1 MAAMRKFIE
10 GLPKAELHLHL
21 EGSMEPATLAELDPS
36 VSIEEAERMYRYP
49 DFAGFLASYV
59 WAVRKLTEP
68 EQYALI
74 ARRLLERLH
83 LQNVL
88 YAEITL
94 SAGVIL
100 WRKQDLSAVY
110 QALREEAAKSPVQVY
125 WVFDSV
131 RQFGVELAQTVAEHA
146 VAHADNGVVAYG
158 IGGDEE
164 KGPAKWFN
172 EVFAFTKRNR
182 LRAVPH
188 AGETVGP
195 QSVWDALELGA
206 DRIGHGITASQDEA
220 LIRHLREAN
229 IPLEICI
236 SSNVCTGVVPSLQD
250 HPVRRLYDAGVPII
264 LNSDDPPM
272 FQTTLNGEYEIAAR
286 EFSFSDTELRGLA
299 ENSFRYAFR
308 YNRTNQPLRYI
319 P

>member
-1 MAAMRKFIE
+1 MSAMHKFIQA
-10 GLPKAELHLHL
+10 LPKAELHLHL
-21 EGSMEPATLAELDPS
+21 EGSMEPETLVELDPAL
-36 VSIEEAERMYRYP
+36 SIGEAQRMYRYP

-68 EQYALI
+68 RHYALI

-83 LQNVL
+83 QQNVL

-100 WRKQDLSAVY
+100 WRQQNLAEIY

-131 RQFGVELAQTVAEHA
+131 RQFGVELAQRVAERA
-146 VAHADNGVVAYG
+146 VEYAGDGVVAYG
-158 IGGDEE
+158 IGGDED
-164 KGPAKWFN
+164 KGPAKWFQD
-172 EVFAFTKRNR
+172 VFAFTRRNG

-195 QSVWDALELGA
+195 QSVWDALDLGA
-206 DRIGHGITASQDEA
+206 DRIGHGIAAAQDEA
-220 LIRHLREAN
+220 LMRHLRDAN

-236 SSNVCTGVVPSLQD
+236 SSNVCTGVVPSLHD
-250 HPVRRLYDAGVPII
+250 HPVRRLYDAGVPIV

-286 EFSFSDTELRGLA
+286 EFGFTESELRGLA
-299 ENSFRYAFR
+299 ANSFRYAFR
-308 YNRTNQPLRYI
+308 YR
-319 P
+319 

>member
-1 MAAMRKFIE
+1 MSAMHKFIQA
-10 GLPKAELHLHL
+10 LPKAELHLHL
-21 EGSMEPATLAELDPS
+21 EGSMEPETLAELDPALS
-36 VSIEEAERMYRYP
+36 LGEAQRMYSYA

-68 EQYALI
+68 KHYALI

-83 LQNVL
+83 QQNVL

-100 WRKQDLSAVY
+100 WRQQNLAEIY

-131 RQFGVELAQTVAEHA
+131 RQFGVELAQRVAERA
-146 VAHADNGVVAYG
+146 VEYAGDGVVAFG

-164 KGPAKWFN
+164 KGPAKWFH
-172 EVFAFTKRNR
+172 EVFAFTKRNG

-195 QSVWDALELGA
+195 QSVWDALDLGA
-206 DRIGHGITASQDEA
+206 DRIGHGIAAAQDEA
-220 LIRHLREAN
+220 LMRHLRDAN

-236 SSNVCTGVVPSLQD
+236 SSNVCTGVVPSLRD
-250 HPVRRLYDAGVPII
+250 HPVRRLYDAGVPIV

-286 EFSFSDTELRGLA
+286 HFGFTESELRGLA
-299 ENSFRYAFR
+299 ANSFRYAFR
-308 YNRTNQPLRYI
+308 YRQYPVPSNP
-319 P
+319 

>member
-1 MAAMRKFIE
+1 MSAMHNFVE
-10 GLPKAELHLHL
+10 ALPKAELHLHL
-21 EGSMEPATLAELDPS
+21 EGSMEAETLVELDPTL
-36 VSIEEAERMYRYP
+36 SIEAAKRMYRYV

-68 EQYALI
+68 AHYALVL
-74 ARRLLERLH
+74 RRLLARLWQ
-83 LQNVL
+83 QNVL

-100 WRKQDLSAVY
+100 WRRQNLAEVY
-110 QALREEAAKSPVQVY
+110 SALRDEAAKSPVQVF
-125 WVFDSV
+125 WIFDSV
-131 RQFGVELAQTVAEHA
+131 RQFGVELARTVAERA
-146 VAHADNGVVAYG
+146 VEYANDGVVAYG

-164 KGPAKWFN
+164 KGPAKWFT
-172 EVFAFTKRNR
+172 EVFAFTKKNG
-182 LRAVPH
+182 LRSVPH

-195 QSVWDALELGA
+195 QSVWDALDLGA
-206 DRIGHGITASQDEA
+206 DRIGHGISASQEEA
-220 LIRHLREAN
+220 LMRHLRDAN

-236 SSNVCTGVVPSLQD
+236 SSNVCTGSVRSLRD

-286 EFSFSDTELRGLA
+286 EFGFSENELRGLA
-299 ENSFRYAFR
+299 ANSFRYAFR
-308 YNRTNQPLRYI
+308 FGQAPIRPNA
-319 P
+319 

>member
-1 MAAMRKFIE
+1 MSAMHKFIQA
-10 GLPKAELHLHL
+10 LPKAELHLHL
-21 EGSMEPATLAELDPS
+21 EGSMEPETLVEIDPALS
-36 VSIEEAERMYRYP
+36 LGEAQRMYRYP

-68 EQYALI
+68 KHYALI

-83 LQNVL
+83 QQNVL

-100 WRKQDLSAVY
+100 WRQQNLAEIY
-110 QALREEAAKSPVQVY
+110 QALREETAKSPVQVY

-131 RQFGVELAQTVAEHA
+131 RQFGVELAQRVAERA
-146 VAHADNGVVAYG
+146 VEYAGDGVVAFG

-164 KGPAKWFN
+164 KGPAKWFH
-172 EVFAFTKRNR
+172 EVFAFTKRNG

-195 QSVWDALELGA
+195 QSVWDALDLGA
-206 DRIGHGITASQDEA
+206 DRIGHGIAAAQDEA
-220 LIRHLREAN
+220 LMRHLRDAN

-236 SSNVCTGVVPSLQD
+236 SSNVCTGVVPSLRD
-250 HPVRRLYDAGVPII
+250 HPVRRLYDAGVPIV

-286 EFSFSDTELRGLA
+286 HFGFTESELRGLA
-299 ENSFRYAFR
+299 ANSFRYAFR
-308 YNRTNQPLRYI
+308 YRQYPVPSNP
-319 P
+319 

>member
-1 MAAMRKFIE
+1 MSAMHKFIQA
-10 GLPKAELHLHL
+10 LPKAELHLHL
-21 EGSMEPATLAELDPS
+21 EGSMEPETLVEIDPALS
-36 VSIEEAERMYRYP
+36 LGEAQRMYRYP

-68 EQYALI
+68 KHYALI
-74 ARRLLERLH
+74 ARRLLQRLH
-83 LQNVL
+83 QQNVL

-100 WRKQDLSAVY
+100 WRQQNLAEIY

-131 RQFGVELAQTVAEHA
+131 RQFGVELAQRVAERA
-146 VAHADNGVVAYG
+146 VEYAGDGVVAFG

-164 KGPAKWFN
+164 KGPAKWFH
-172 EVFAFTKRNR
+172 EVFAFTKRNG
-182 LRAVPH
+182 LRVVPH

-195 QSVWDALELGA
+195 QSVWDALDLGA
-206 DRIGHGITASQDEA
+206 DRIGHGIAAAQDEA
-220 LIRHLREAN
+220 LMRHLRDAN

-236 SSNVCTGVVPSLQD
+236 SSNVCTGVVPSLRD
-250 HPVRRLYDAGVPII
+250 HPVRRLYDAGVPIV

-286 EFSFSDTELRGLA
+286 HFGFTVSELRGLA
-299 ENSFRYAFR
+299 AYSFRYAFR
-308 YNRTNQPLRYI
+308 YRQYPVPSNP
-319 P
+319 

>member
-1 MAAMRKFIE
+1 MRKFIE
-10 GLPKAELHLHL
+10 ELPKAELHLHL
-21 EGSMEPATLAELDPS
+21 EGSMEPQTLVELDPAI
-36 VSIEEAERMYRYP
+36 SIEDATRMYRYP

-68 EQYALI
+68 EHYALI
-74 ARRLLERLH
+74 ARRLLHRLH
-83 LQNVL
+83 QQNVL

-100 WRKQDLSAVY
+100 WRKQNLAEIYS
-110 QALREEAAKSPVQVY
+110 ALREEAAKSPLQVY

-131 RQFGVELAQTVAEHA
+131 RQFGVEQARTVAERA
-146 VAHADNGVVAYG
+146 VEYANDGVVAYG

-164 KGPAKWFN
+164 KGPAKWFYD
-172 EVFAFTKRNR
+172 VFAFTKRNG

-195 QSVWDALELGA
+195 QSVWDALDLGA
-206 DRIGHGITASQDEA
+206 DRIGHGITAARDQA
-220 LIRHLREAN
+220 LMRRLRDAD
-229 IPLEICI
+229 IPLEVCI
-236 SSNVCTGVVPSLQD
+236 SSNVCTGVVTSLQD

-264 LNSDDPPM
+264 LNTDDPPM

-286 EFSFSDTELRGLA
+286 EFGFTENELRGLA

-308 YNRTNQPLRYI
+308 HRPA
-319 P
+319 

>member
-1 MAAMRKFIE
+1 MSAMHKFIQA
-10 GLPKAELHLHL
+10 LPKAELHLHL
-21 EGSMEPATLAELDPS
+21 EGSMEPETLVELDPAL
-36 VSIEEAERMYRYP
+36 SIGEAQRMYRYP

-68 EQYALI
+68 KHYALI

-83 LQNVL
+83 QQNVL

-100 WRKQDLSAVY
+100 WRQQNLAEIY
-110 QALREEAAKSPVQVY
+110 QALREEAARSPVQVY

-131 RQFGVELAQTVAEHA
+131 RQFGVELAQRVAERA
-146 VAHADNGVVAYG
+146 VEYAGDGVVAYG

-164 KGPAKWFN
+164 KGPAKWFHD
-172 EVFAFTKRNR
+172 VFAFTRRNG

-195 QSVWDALELGA
+195 QSVWDALDLGA
-206 DRIGHGITASQDEA
+206 DRIGHGIAAAQDEA
-220 LIRHLREAN
+220 LMRHLRDAN

-236 SSNVCTGVVPSLQD
+236 SSNVCTGVVPSLRD
-250 HPVRRLYDAGVPII
+250 HPVRRLYDAGVPIV

-272 FQTTLNGEYEIAAR
+272 FQTTLNGEYGIAAR
-286 EFSFSDTELRGLA
+286 EFGFTESELRGLA
-299 ENSFRYAFR
+299 ANSFRYAFR
-308 YNRTNQPLRYI
+308 YR
-319 P
+319 

>member
-1 MAAMRKFIE
+1 MSAMDKFVE

-21 EGSMEPATLAELDPS
+21 EGSMEPETLVELDPAL
-36 VSIEEAERMYRYP
+36 SIEEAKRMYRYP

-68 EQYALI
+68 EHYSLI
-74 ARRLLERLH
+74 AKRLLERLH
-83 LQNVL
+83 QQNVC

-100 WRKQDLSAVY
+100 WRKQNLTEIY
-110 QALREEAAKSPVQVY
+110 RALRREAAKSPVRVY

-131 RQFGVELAQTVAEHA
+131 RQFGVEQAQTVAERA
-146 VAHADNGVVAYG
+146 VEFACDGVVAYG

-164 KGPAKWFN
+164 KGPAKWFT
-172 EVFAFTKRNR
+172 EVFAFTKRNG

-195 QSVWDALELGA
+195 QSVWDALDLGA
-206 DRIGHGITASQDEA
+206 DRIGHGISASQDDD
-220 LIRHLREAN
+220 LMRHLRDAN

-236 SSNVCTGVVPSLQD
+236 SSNVCTGVVPSLRN
-250 HPVRRLYDAGVPII
+250 HPIRRLFDAGVPII

-272 FQTTLNGEYEIAAR
+272 FHTTLNGEYEIAAR
-286 EFSFSDTELRGLA
+286 EFGFSESELRGLA
-299 ENSFRYAFR
+299 ANSFRYAFR
-308 YNRTNQPLRYI
+308 YK
-319 P
+319 

>member
-1 MAAMRKFIE
+1 MSAMHKFIQA
-10 GLPKAELHLHL
+10 LPKAELHLHL
-21 EGSMEPATLAELDPS
+21 EGSMDPETLAELDPALS
-36 VSIEEAERMYRYP
+36 LGEAQRMYRYP

-68 EQYALI
+68 KHYALI

-83 LQNVL
+83 QQNVL

-100 WRKQDLSAVY
+100 WRQQNLAEIY

-131 RQFGVELAQTVAEHA
+131 RQFGVELAQRVADRA
-146 VAHADNGVVAYG
+146 VEYAGDGVVAFG

-164 KGPAKWFN
+164 KGPAKWFH
-172 EVFAFTKRNR
+172 EVFAFTKRNG

-195 QSVWDALELGA
+195 QSVWDALDLGA
-206 DRIGHGITASQDEA
+206 DRIGHGIAAAQDEA
-220 LIRHLREAN
+220 LMRHLRDAN

-236 SSNVCTGVVPSLQD
+236 SSNVCTGVVPSLRD
-250 HPVRRLYDAGVPII
+250 HPVRRLYDAGVPIV

-272 FQTTLNGEYEIAAR
+272 FQTTLNAEYEIAAR
-286 EFSFSDTELRGLA
+286 EFGFTESELRGLA
-299 ENSFRYAFR
+299 ANSFRYAFR
-308 YNRTNQPLRYI
+308 YRQYPVPSNP
-319 P
+319 

>member
-1 MAAMRKFIE
+1 MSAMHKFIQA
-10 GLPKAELHLHL
+10 LPKAELHLHL
-21 EGSMEPATLAELDPS
+21 EGSMEPETLVEIDPALS
-36 VSIEEAERMYRYP
+36 LGEAQRMYRYP

-68 EQYALI
+68 KHYALI

-83 LQNVL
+83 QQNVL

-100 WRKQDLSAVY
+100 WRQQNLAEIY

-131 RQFGVELAQTVAEHA
+131 RQFGVELAQRVAERA
-146 VAHADNGVVAYG
+146 VEYAGDGVVAFG

-164 KGPAKWFN
+164 KGPAKWFH
-172 EVFAFTKRNR
+172 EVFAFTKRNG

-195 QSVWDALELGA
+195 QSVWDALDLGA
-206 DRIGHGITASQDEA
+206 DRIGHGIAAAQDEA
-220 LIRHLREAN
+220 LMRHLRDAN

-236 SSNVCTGVVPSLQD
+236 SSNVCTGVVPSLRD
-250 HPVRRLYDAGVPII
+250 HPVRRLYDAGVPIV

-286 EFSFSDTELRGLA
+286 HFGFTESELRGLA
-299 ENSFRYAFR
+299 ANSFRYAFR
-308 YNRTNQPLRYI
+308 YRQYPVPSNP
-319 P
+319 

>member
-1 MAAMRKFIE
+1 MSAMNNFIE

-21 EGSMEPATLAELDPS
+21 EGSMEPETLVELDPTI
-36 VSIEEAERMYRYP
+36 SIEEAQRMYRYP
-49 DFAGFLASYV
+49 NFAGFLASYV

-68 EQYALI
+68 EHYALI
-74 ARRLLERLH
+74 LRRLLARLQQ
-83 LQNVL
+83 QNVL
-88 YAEITL
+88 YVEITL

-100 WRKQDLSAVY
+100 WRKQNLAEVY
-110 QALREEAAKSPVQVY
+110 QALRQEAAKSPLQVY

-146 VAHADNGVVAYG
+146 VERANHGVVAFG

-164 KGPAKWFN
+164 KGPAKWFTD
-172 EVFAFTKRNR
+172 VFAFTRKNG
-182 LRAVPH
+182 LRSVPH

-195 QSVWDALELGA
+195 QSVWDALDLGA
-206 DRIGHGITASQDEA
+206 DRIGHGISAAQDEA
-220 LIRHLREAN
+220 LMNHLRDAG

-236 SSNVCTGVVPSLQD
+236 SSNICTGVVPSLRE
-250 HPVRRLYDAGVPII
+250 HPIRRLYDAGVPII

-286 EFSFSDTELRGLA
+286 EFGFSDSELRGLA
-299 ENSFRYAFR
+299 ANSFRYAFR
-308 YNRTNQPLRYI
+308 YAAP
-319 P
+319 

>member
-1 MAAMRKFIE
+1 MSAMHKFIQA
-10 GLPKAELHLHL
+10 LPKAELHLHL
-21 EGSMEPATLAELDPS
+21 EGSMEPETLAELDPALS
-36 VSIEEAERMYRYP
+36 LGEAQRMYRYP

-68 EQYALI
+68 KHYALI

-83 LQNVL
+83 QQNVL

-100 WRKQDLSAVY
+100 WRQQNLAEIY

-131 RQFGVELAQTVAEHA
+131 RQFGVELAQRVAERA
-146 VAHADNGVVAYG
+146 VEYAGDGVVAFG

-164 KGPAKWFN
+164 KGPAKWFH
-172 EVFAFTKRNR
+172 EVFAFTKRNG

-195 QSVWDALELGA
+195 QSVWDALDLGA
-206 DRIGHGITASQDEA
+206 DRIGHGIAAAQDEA
-220 LIRHLREAN
+220 LMRHLRDAN

-236 SSNVCTGVVPSLQD
+236 SSNVCTGVVPSLRD
-250 HPVRRLYDAGVPII
+250 HPVRRLYDAGVPIV

-286 EFSFSDTELRGLA
+286 EFGFTESELRGLA
-299 ENSFRYAFR
+299 ANSFRYAFR
-308 YNRTNQPLRYI
+308 YRQYPVPSNP
-319 P
+319 